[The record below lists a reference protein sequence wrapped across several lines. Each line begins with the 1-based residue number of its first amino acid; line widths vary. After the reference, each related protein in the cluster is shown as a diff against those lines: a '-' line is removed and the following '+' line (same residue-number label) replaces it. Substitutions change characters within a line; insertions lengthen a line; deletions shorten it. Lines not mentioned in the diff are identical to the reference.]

1 MGVSKLHML
10 LRRTNILYL
19 GMLLLFCFVP
29 CGVLAQNST
38 VAPTNNSE
46 IANVACP
53 SGNECFSTEYRNVTV
68 ELGYNG
74 QVCPG
79 HTPQDCYNENDPRG
93 FIAGPRQY
101 PAIIYQGDKLIVKS
115 SEKYDF
121 AVKLYNVSKRGFDL
135 CDFKNASPV
144 ISDLTRL
151 PFEVPARFIAATG
164 IKYFIAES
172 DNMIIQCQ
180 FGLKLEVNVRSRDSC
195 LSQPPS
201 NNNVCSSKGLC
212 AVSGK
217 FFTFNASC
225 VCDTGYSG
233 AYCGERG
240 SCHAKLNPC
249 QNGATC
255 IDKKSGLQDDYNCTC
270 APGFTGRNCTEN
282 VTISSSAVAYTSV
295 MATTVGK
302 SSVVSDVQTST
313 LGTTHLLTYS
323 STVRQT
329 VSLSSVTS
337 SEFTTSYAT
346 SSSVPLESISTVSQ
360 SIFTGSLVPSSY
372 FSLSSSFTL
381 VPSISAKDSVSLTT
395 HTSSITKNQTSSS
408 SVSSLVVTVKTS
420 KVESLSTSSFSTKS
434 LSASTTVLPVSTPE
448 VFQTTSVYNSPSLNT
463 TSSMISTV
471 QVLSTTSSM
480 PSSVISVA
488 ATSSVTTKVASTSHL
503 LTMEPSV
510 TTTTVT
516 SSDVPTSSLTPQST
530 SSILSSSSIKP
541 SSSSILPLTS
551 SILESIS
558 SVGPTTSSSSQV
570 IPPSITLSSQII
582 PSTMTFSST
591 VMMSSVYP
599 TMPPTF
605 PPTTIPL
612 KDQTCKNNP
621 CNNGTCR
628 DVPDQY
634 GLNFTCQCPKPTYG
648 PRCSTD
654 FTLHFP
660 RFSSSSY
667 LVHKP
672 IAFSAG
678 FNKIVIT
685 FKTTATN
692 GLLFYSSH
700 SIYKDFI
707 QLYITDGKLEYRFDP
722 GDYLCVIT
730 SKVSVNTGVIV
741 TAVVTYDS
749 RNKQGSLQVDN
760 HPRQNKTSRGKMV
773 GIGLYNDWYVGG
785 LPPGKRIGSNDGG
798 QATPNLV
805 GCIKDIELNGDQIGF
820 TEANDWND
828 ISECD
833 TPCNG
838 THKPCQNNGQCI
850 PDTNDPHDYECNCTH
865 GFEGKNCKN
874 ASVCSGD
881 PCKGGLCVI
890 GKSAANTSRV
900 CLCPFGRGGIEC
912 ENELSIMTPTFTM
925 AYNYSSFIQYQKP
938 TLSGAY
944 FEITLQ
950 FKINPNST
958 AWNNALLMFSGQNQY
973 QGKGDDFIALG
984 INNSKVL
991 LQYNLGSGIANIESD
1006 PIDTTRE
1013 WHFLTAGRNG
1023 KEGYLYLDNNGVKRG
1038 SSPGQLTG
1046 LNLYSPLYIG
1056 GVPDLSELPTDVL
1069 FKRGF
1074 EGSIANGAVKFGVSQ
1089 PVIPLL
1095 TSQSNSSSHSQWAV
1109 IAGRNVGDEGYN
1121 NCNTSNPCQNNGT
1134 CTQIGAAIVC
1144 SCVHGWKGM
1153 YCASQEIPCVNHNPC
1168 AVNST
1173 CREMNNKAVCD
1184 CPLGKTGD
1192 TCSNAISIQTP
1203 HFKEN
1208 SYMAFTPTALNIRL
1222 NANIVIKFISYNG
1235 NGLLFYVAHK
1245 ITAQNGDFL
1254 SVSLH
1259 NGFVQY
1265 RYDLGSGINPIQSQK
1280 NITFNTEHTV
1290 TITRNQQTGA
1300 LKVDD
1305 DVAISTTS
1313 PGKAVALDA
1322 SSNFYLGG
1330 VPQLSLVNPS
1340 AVADVKSLRDFVGCV
1355 TSLTINGVPLKL
1367 TETRAVEGRNI
1378 DNCPAISDSNLA

>member
-295 MATTVGK
+295 MATTV
-302 SSVVSDVQTST
+302 
-313 LGTTHLLTYS
+313 
-323 STVRQT
+323 
-329 VSLSSVTS
+329 
-337 SEFTTSYAT
+337 
-346 SSSVPLESISTVSQ
+346 
-360 SIFTGSLVPSSY
+360 
-372 FSLSSSFTL
+372 
-381 VPSISAKDSVSLTT
+381 
-395 HTSSITKNQTSSS
+395 
-408 SVSSLVVTVKTS
+408 
-420 KVESLSTSSFSTKS
+420 
-434 LSASTTVLPVSTPE
+434 
-448 VFQTTSVYNSPSLNT
+448 
-463 TSSMISTV
+463 V

>member
-270 APGFTGRNCTEN
+270 APGYVGKNCEHNIDDCKSQPCMNGAICMDQINGYKCLCPPGYFGTSCEKLSDDKCELKPCKNGGTCERAGENRLNYTCTCPHRFTGRNCTEN

-295 MATTVGK
+295 MATTV
-302 SSVVSDVQTST
+302 
-313 LGTTHLLTYS
+313 
-323 STVRQT
+323 
-329 VSLSSVTS
+329 
-337 SEFTTSYAT
+337 
-346 SSSVPLESISTVSQ
+346 
-360 SIFTGSLVPSSY
+360 
-372 FSLSSSFTL
+372 
-381 VPSISAKDSVSLTT
+381 
-395 HTSSITKNQTSSS
+395 
-408 SVSSLVVTVKTS
+408 
-420 KVESLSTSSFSTKS
+420 
-434 LSASTTVLPVSTPE
+434 
-448 VFQTTSVYNSPSLNT
+448 
-463 TSSMISTV
+463 V